1 MIDKL
6 VQTAKNIL
14 GDQFTFQPAVLIP
27 QHKINQQLEALL
39 KGNRRIR
46 SLKIEFQPGNATLFL
61 SAKYVIPTHLSY
73 QVSPVKIEQQDGDF
87 IIMLREE
94 SPLRIASTSRFRK
107 TVGKFVLF
115 LLKRIPRFD
124 PFRRAWGAGFSI
136 TKNEKIITFRFPEVT
151 LVKLN
156 ILTAEDLKLQK
167 NFAPTGLRF
176 EEQCLRIGFRLTSN
190 DESTF
195 N

>member
-1 MIDKL
+1 M
-6 VQTAKNIL
+6 
-14 GDQFTFQPAVLIP
+14 
-27 QHKINQQLEALL
+27 
-39 KGNRRIR
+39 
-46 SLKIEFQPGNATLFL
+46 
-61 SAKYVIPTHLSY
+61 
-73 QVSPVKIEQQDGDF
+73 
-87 IIMLREE
+87 EE

-124 PFRRAWGAGFSI
+124 PFLTWGAGFSI